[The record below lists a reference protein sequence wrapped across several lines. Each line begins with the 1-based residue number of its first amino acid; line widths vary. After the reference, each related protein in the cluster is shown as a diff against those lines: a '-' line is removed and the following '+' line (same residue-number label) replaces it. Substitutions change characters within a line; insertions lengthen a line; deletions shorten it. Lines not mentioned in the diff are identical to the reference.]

1 MQSTCRSDLLHGLY
15 VSEGW
20 RSVGFSRLL
29 EALAAREEQC
39 KQVGQ
44 ERNAQQVLLKQT
56 TADLWALCPPLHMLW
71 STEPP
76 LPSLPVAILTIWAR
90 SVPAPVW
97 YPLPHQFFSSSR
109 PGQRQNREEARMSS
123 KQAKSPPA

>member
-1 MQSTCRSDLLHGLY
+1 MQSTCRSDVLHGLY

-44 ERNAQQVLLKQT
+44 ERNAQPSASE
-56 TADLWALCPPLHMLW
+56 ADNCRFVG
-71 STEPP
+71 
-76 LPSLPVAILTIWAR
+76 SLP
-90 SVPAPVW
+90 P
-97 YPLPHQFFSSSR
+97 SSHALEHR
-109 PGQRQNREEARMSS
+109 TT
-123 KQAKSPPA
+123 SP